1 MCRWVGQS
9 GERESVEGL
18 RASGGWMENGNEGA
32 WGIRNVAGE
41 EGQTVTYLR
50 ADKHTLTSPHAHH
63 FCAVLCYGC

>member
-1 MCRWVGQS
+1 MGRSDDW
-9 GERESVEGL
+9 ERRESL
-18 RASGGWMENGNEGA
+18 RAPGGWMESGYEWP
-32 WGIRNVAGE
+32 WGIRKVAGG